1 MIPDRDLVPWTAPTC
16 TVYRAGHLYWCAC
29 QGASNLD
36 CAVGLQAGCTALL
49 ACPAYLKRQKTS
61 TTPSYRLSDALQLHR
76 SVRYSCIPRLSLLPH
91 RRRRPPQTLLCVI
104 LSWNLSAWYTARWL
118 AHSIH
123 PPPQSSHSR
132 AAQIHLVDEIRLT
145 KHMLLTYSLKHSLTT
160 HARSHP
166 RRTDH
171 YFSPHG
177 PAPAKLCDTSLSSTT
192 AWLTRPAETPNVR
205 DPHS

>member
-1 MIPDRDLVPWTAPTC
+1 MPWTTPTC
-16 TVYRAGHLYWCAC
+16 TVYRAAHFYWCAC

-36 CAVGLQAGCTALL
+36 CAVGLQAGRTALL

-145 KHMLLTYSLKHSLTT
+145 KHMLLTHSLTA
-160 HARSHP
+160 HAL
-166 RRTDH
+166 
-171 YFSPHG
+171 SP
-177 PAPAKLCDTSLSSTT
+177 
-192 AWLTRPAETPNVR
+192 TPNRPLFFSTRSGTRETLRHLAFLNDRVVDQTCR
-205 DPHS
+205 NTKRT